1 MQLII
6 HGHGLHVTDALR
18 AYAQEKIGHLQ
29 HYFDHIIDAHV
40 TMRTER
46 ADQIIDVTLHLRH
59 YIIKAEERSGD
70 MYASID
76 LVRDRLEQQIRKYR
90 TRRIDRHHRANGKLQ
105 AAVAA
110 EIPITDEPEEGEGA
124 AETPRIV
131 RSKRFN
137 VKTMEAE
144 DAAHQMDLL
153 GHSFFVFVNAQTA
166 QLNVLYRRRSGDL
179 GLIEPIV

>member
-1 MQLII
+1 MQLFIK
-6 HGHGLHVTDALR
+6 GHGLHVTDALR
-18 AYAQEKIGHLQ
+18 TYAQEKIGHLQ

-46 ADQIIDVTLHLRH
+46 VDQIVDVTLHLRH

-76 LVRDRLEQQIRKYR
+76 LVRDRLEQQIRKYK
-90 TRRIDRHHRANGKLQ
+90 TRLIDRHHRQNGKLQ
-105 AAVAA
+105 AAVATEPVVA
-110 EIPITDEPEEGEGA
+110 DETEEIEE
-124 AETPRIV
+124 TSRIV

-153 GHSFFVFVNAQTA
+153 GHSFFVFVNAQTK

-179 GLIEPIV
+179 GIIEPVV